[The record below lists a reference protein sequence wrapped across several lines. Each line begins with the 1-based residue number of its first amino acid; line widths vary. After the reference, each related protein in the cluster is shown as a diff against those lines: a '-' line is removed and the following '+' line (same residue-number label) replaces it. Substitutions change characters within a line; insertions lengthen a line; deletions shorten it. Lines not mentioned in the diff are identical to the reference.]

1 LAQDVEPIRAIFKQI
16 QGQLPRDLKAK
27 MLQVAFI
34 ENRQLIVQEAQDRLE
49 ESRLQEQLTQ
59 DREKLDSS
67 MADLDNRIEF
77 LSSSR
82 LDIVSNVDRS
92 KKRRAELMKGLSQVE
107 QDLRTEEQKLSDF
120 PGTIAAMQEQR
131 DSIARQAQA
140 LRSQEQPIPSSADT
154 DRQEIEA
161 VDQLHLDL
169 INFPTVKW

>member
-1 LAQDVEPIRAIFKQI
+1 
-16 QGQLPRDLKAK
+16 
-27 MLQVAFI
+27 
-34 ENRQLIVQEAQDRLE
+34 
-49 ESRLQEQLTQ
+49 
-59 DREKLDSS
+59 
-67 MADLDNRIEF
+67 
-77 LSSSR
+77 
-82 LDIVSNVDRS
+82 
-92 KKRRAELMKGLSQVE
+92 MKELSQVE